1 MWRIVCL
8 MLFLLSGC
16 VSLNTPNSY
25 QYLIFEVPAGANQLS
40 PILNSE
46 YQEGAFEMIPLNKK
60 LEAEGDTMWVWVE
73 HFAPGSSLNENEA
86 RFADAL
92 MMCYPDHLPGWA
104 INKHVF
110 PWHEGQIYLYTL
122 SEDIVVVST
131 ERIDTFD
138 LVLLAKR
145 RSG

>member
-1 MWRIVCL
+1 
-8 MLFLLSGC
+8 
-16 VSLNTPNSY
+16 
-25 QYLIFEVPAGANQLS
+25 LS

-46 YQEGAFEMIPLNKK
+46 YREGAFEMIPLNKK
-60 LEAEGDTMWVWVE
+60 LEAEGDTMRVWVE
-73 HFAPGSSLNENEA
+73 HYAPGESINENEA
-86 RFADAL
+86 RFADKL

-110 PWHEGQIYLYTL
+110 PWHEGQIYLYAL